1 MGFWYFK
8 KSNSK
13 NSISNGDL
21 ISNKSADKITRSS
34 KKLNSKNYSGNEEA
48 KVETPKERYISL
60 EKRQQI
66 IRQRVKISIT
76 IMMEYE
82 KKSFAG
88 Q

>member
-1 MGFWYFK
+1 M
-8 KSNSK
+8 
-13 NSISNGDL
+13 
-21 ISNKSADKITRSS
+21 
-34 KKLNSKNYSGNEEA
+34 NEEA